1 MPLPLN
7 PGYLMSRAGGLVM
20 SRSVFL
26 LPSMV
31 DNVEGINGDTTRRF
45 SAMTYQK
52 SSNNTPNGDLFRMIQ
67 AHGRAKGGLM
77 AYFTGWSG
85 NAIST
90 NPQNNTVN
98 SFNVS
103 GLTLQVAIDG
113 GATQTITFPTGTVN
127 SVNYTA
133 ASAGNLTKYISSV
146 LTGAQYIEFI
156 DEEYNRLKIRSDS
169 FGLASSVRIVG
180 GTGAATLGFNNV
192 ASNVASASSITLA
205 NTSNRIFPITG
216 TTTINEISSAAW
228 IGTATDPRPLI
239 AVIMPGGCT
248 LKHKSGSITA
258 STTAGVSG
266 PLLLQDDI
274 DFTAPANTVVY
285 LKYQKPTFDGNDG
298 KFYWLEIGRSIGFDG
313 TNDLGNGITG
323 RQVAWLVAHQAPNNL
338 NSAEQ
343 HEHIS
348 IETADSRGAHQTK
361 IGILYGLDTSIV
373 QISSAKFLVFGNPLI
388 LGGDDTQTKDIWFSV
403 DSSTQQKSRRSSIR
417 QASAANSHNLQF
429 NVHDDAGVTTTVFDL
444 ECSSASIKMRG
455 ALQKKRST
463 VNTASAST
471 ITLDSFAGN
480 TFPVTGTATINYI
493 TTTNW
498 QSGSEIALAFTSTPT
513 MAHNTGSVPANTAA
527 LLLQGG
533 QNWVGDAGA
542 NITFRYNG
550 TNWVEIARTSFVG
563 SRTSLVQLLGA
574 SGVTSYS
581 WANVPA
587 AETIVDSAVH
597 APLDLTGARQFRL
610 SLLLGAAPTQ
620 ALGFRAYVVDRGNVT
635 TGTTLTNYTLL
646 GSTGSNIDLT
656 IGTGGMYIGPWETI
670 AEAAKGTNRAVGFTG
685 RNGTGAAAQTI
696 KGVWFEYR

>member
-1 MPLPLN
+1 
-7 PGYLMSRAGGLVM
+7 MSLW
-20 SRSVFL
+20 SRVRGSFYPNASIILKPNVTG
-26 LPSMV
+26 
-31 DNVEGINGDTTRRF
+31 NVEGGSGDTTLRYA
-45 SAMTYQK
+45 AMTWQQ
-52 SSNNTPNGDLFRMIQ
+52 SNKANPNGDLFRMIQ

-103 GLTLQVAIDG
+103 ALTLQVAIDG

-127 SVNYTA
+127 GVNYTA
-133 ASAGNLTKYISSV
+133 ASAGNVAKYISSV
-146 LTGAQYIEFI
+146 LTGAQCIEFI

-169 FGLASSVRIVG
+169 FGLASSVRIIG

-205 NTSNRIFPITG
+205 NTTNRIFPITG
-216 TTTINEISSAAW
+216 TTTIDEISSAAW
-228 IGTATDPRPLI
+228 IGTGTDPRPLI

-266 PLLLQDDI
+266 PLLLQDNV
-274 DFTAPANTVVY
+274 DFTAPANSVVY

-298 KFYWLEIGRSIGFDG
+298 KFYWLEIGRSVGFDG
-313 TNDLGNGITG
+313 TTDLGNGITG

-338 NSAEQ
+338 DSAEQ

-417 QASAANSHNLQF
+417 QASATNSHNLQF
-429 NVHDDAGVTTTVFDL
+429 NVHDDAGVTNRVFELDRT
-444 ECSSASIKMRG
+444 AI
-455 ALQKKRST
+455 ALDMNGSFQLKRSAT
-463 VNTASAST
+463 NVTSAGT
-471 ITLDSFAGN
+471 ITPSAALGN
-480 TFPVTGTATINYI
+480 IHPVTGTATINYI

-498 QSGSEIALAFTSTPT
+498 QSGSEIDLVFTSTAT
-513 MAHNTGSVPANTAA
+513 LAHNTGSVPANTASI
-527 LLLQGG
+527 LLSTLADYIA
-533 QNWVGDAGA
+533 VAGSSVKL
-542 NITFRYNG
+542 RYNG
-550 TNWVEIARTSFVG
+550 TNWVEIARTAMLAGKSCVVDIISPNIAGVG
-563 SRTSLVQLLGA
+563 YATGA
-574 SGVTSYS
+574 SG
-581 WANVPA
+581 AEQVPNDGYIRRLDLA
-587 AETIVDSAVH
+587 SFTRFRIIGRITGVAGSATTFARVYVNTVDS
-597 APLDLTGARQFRL
+597 TTI
-610 SLLLGAAPTQ
+610 LGA
-620 ALGFRAYVVDRGNVT
+620 
-635 TGTTLTNYTLL
+635 LL
-646 GSTGSNIDLT
+646 GSTGGETVVGASGINMNNTSNAGWVT
-656 IGTGGMYIGPWETI
+656 IPPSQRVDRVLQMAIRDTSSTLRTPTFKYLAIE
-670 AEAAKGTNRAVGFTG
+670 F
-685 RNGTGAAAQTI
+685 Q
-696 KGVWFEYR
+696 